1 MKFFFDHDVNA
12 AVADALRRHEHEVT
26 ELRDVLPP
34 HADDPVV
41 FAAAQERACV
51 MVTCNRDDFLALA
64 SEQPHRG
71 LVILIRRRNARV
83 EATKLLQLIAHAG
96 NSGLE
101 GNVNFA

>member
-64 SEQPHRG
+64 SAQPHHG
-71 LVILIRRRNARV
+71 LVILIRRRSARV
-83 EATKLLQLIAHAG
+83 EATKLLQLIARAGSSGLAG
-96 NSGLE
+96 NI
-101 GNVNFA
+101 NFA